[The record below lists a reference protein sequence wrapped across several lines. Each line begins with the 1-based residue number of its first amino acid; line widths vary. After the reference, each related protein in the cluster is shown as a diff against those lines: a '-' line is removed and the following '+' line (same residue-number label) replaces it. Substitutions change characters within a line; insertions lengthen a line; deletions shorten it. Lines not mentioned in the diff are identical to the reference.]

1 MSSNINTKN
10 VNTDANQPRP
20 PNDGDAEKI
29 IKKIAVIFTDIS
41 GSTRFFKSHGNLAG
55 RKMLQ
60 QHEDIVS
67 KAITEFGGTVVKNI
81 GDSILAYFANP
92 QEATKAAIRIQK
104 EFNRYNKEKDAEHG
118 IHVRIGIHFGDGII
132 EDKDIFGNVVNIAS
146 KLTNLAGSNQIF
158 ISHDVF
164 ALVNTLPSLEF
175 EPLEIPDKNDATTGQ
190 ASYQILWD
198 KSIDFDPTVMSV
210 IYMRPVRGLGVG
222 NFNDVWDN
230 LIKSKAIF
238 WNGKID
244 DEAIMDDQSVIL
256 IAKKPSLV
264 MDVAGDVLKFLR
276 ENLSGHKKSHILPAQ
291 IVIDAC
297 PCPEI
302 DRLVRE
308 GFKAD
313 WQGFHPGTIY
323 MSPFAFKLIEK
334 EQGGSVVP
342 STSPGMDQPQSF
354 YEISLDDYEQK
365 EKDLLFLYQNALLM
379 GENPSCFYCGSKEHA
394 VQNCPSKHL
403 TEMTGALN
411 KLGYLSL
418 DKINDIFLAYLMSP
432 EETKQKA
439 VKSQEELRGQEPS
452 ACLGF
457 YELKQVFQLRF
468 FKSIWDNQSNDWDK
482 IMTTEGG
489 SDGKGGFVWL
499 AQDCIR
505 VSNLSKAES
514 LLKTCLEKYPHDYRT
529 YCALGFL
536 NIEKGDFFWSE
547 HYFEKALPYAKTKP
561 RKIFILLLLSRL
573 CDFAD
578 DSDKFQRKIREIN
591 MIYPDCPEAAYQEII
606 FKFRQ
611 AKGDEALQQLIKLI
625 RMNREYYINALIDP
639 DLARFN
645 EIIYPELNK
654 LFKETRQKAQK
665 IAYDAERE
673 FPTLKKFLE
682 QGDDEIKKADAVLS
696 KIRELALTDSY
707 FGYLDMAYLGD
718 SVINVSRKIM
728 SRRKREFMDAIK
740 KIHKRL
746 VNIFSHTRNYH
757 SRLSSDSTYKQLKI
771 VQSEF
776 KRISETAKFD
786 DFDGFRKMSIRC
798 KEILKELDEIE
809 SKLEKIKMILDIKTF
824 LIMFL
829 KNSVIILSVILFVGA
844 IIFPTIVYYLNTFF
858 PGFNIS
864 TAGNTG
870 SYHKYFIIF
879 GVLGGLLFSFLKS
892 FKAFL
897 KHKMQQVDDK

>member
-1 MSSNINTKN
+1 MISNINTKN

-20 PNDGDAEKI
+20 PHDGYAEKI
-29 IKKIAVIFTDIS
+29 IKKIAVIFTDII

-104 EFNRYNKEKDAEHG
+104 EFNRYNKQKDAEHG
-118 IHVRIGIHFGDGII
+118 IHVRIGIHFGEGII

-164 ALVNTLPSLEF
+164 ALVNTLSSLQF
-175 EPLEIPDKNDATTGQ
+175 EPVEIPDKNDAATGQ

-210 IYMRPVRGLGVG
+210 IYMRPVRKLGAG
-222 NFNDVWDN
+222 NFDDVWDN
-230 LIKSKAIF
+230 LIKAKALF

-256 IAKKPSLV
+256 IAKKPSFV
-264 MDVAGDVLKFLR
+264 MDVVGDVLKFLR
-276 ENLSGHKKSHILPAQ
+276 ENLSNDKESRILPVQ
-291 IVIDAC
+291 IIIDAG
-297 PCPEI
+297 PCLEI

-313 WQGFHPGTIY
+313 WEGFHPGTIY
-323 MSPFAFKLIEK
+323 MSPFACKLIEK
-334 EQGGSVVP
+334 EQDILVVP
-342 STSPGMDQPQSF
+342 STSPGLDQTQSF
-354 YEISLDDYEQK
+354 YEIALDDYKQK
-365 EKDLLFLYQNALLM
+365 ENALLFLYQNALCR
-379 GENPSCFYCGSKEHA
+379 GQNSPCFYCGSKEHA
-394 VQNCPSKHL
+394 VRNCPSKHL
-403 TEMTGALN
+403 TEMTGVLN
-411 KLGYLSL
+411 KLGYLSF
-418 DKINDIFLAYLMSP
+418 DKINDIFLAYLMSS
-432 EETKQKA
+432 EEAKQKA
-439 VKSQEELRGQEPS
+439 VKSPEESRGQEPS

-468 FKSIWDNQSNDWDK
+468 FKSIWDNQSNDWDE
-482 IMTTEGG
+482 IMATEGG
-489 SDGKGGFVWL
+489 SDSKGGFVWL

-536 NIEKGDFFWSE
+536 NMEKSDFFWSE
-547 HYFEKALPYAKTKP
+547 HYFEKALHYAKTKP

-573 CDFAD
+573 CDLAD
-578 DSDKFQRKIREIN
+578 DSYKSQGKIREIK
-591 MIYPDCPEAAYQEII
+591 MIYPDCPEAVYQEII
-606 FKFRQ
+606 FEFRQ
-611 AKGDEALQQLIKLI
+611 KQGDEALKQLIKLI
-625 RMNREYYINALIDP
+625 RMNRGYYINALIDP

-645 EIIYPELNK
+645 KIIYPELKK
-654 LFKETRQKAQK
+654 LFKESRQKAQK
-665 IAYDAERE
+665 IAYSAERE
-673 FPTLKKFLE
+673 FSTLEKFLE

-696 KIRELALTDSY
+696 KIKELARTDSY
-707 FGYLDMAYLGD
+707 FGHLDMAYLGN
-718 SVINVSRKIM
+718 SMINASRKIM
-728 SRRKREFMDAIK
+728 SRRKKEFMDAIK
-740 KIHKRL
+740 KIHGRL
-746 VNIFSHTRNYH
+746 VNIFSLTRNYH
-757 SRLSSDSTYKQLKI
+757 SRLSSNSAYKQLKI
-771 VQSEF
+771 VQSELNQ
-776 KRISETAKFD
+776 ISEAVKFD
-786 DFDGFRKMSIRC
+786 DFDGVREISIRYE
-798 KEILKELDEIE
+798 EISKKLDEIE
-809 SKLEKIKMILDIKTF
+809 PELKRLKIILDIKTF

-829 KNSVIILSVILFVGA
+829 KNSVVILSVVLFVGT
-844 IIFPTIVYYLNTFF
+844 IIFPAIVYYLNTFF
-858 PGFNIS
+858 PEFNIS

-870 SYHKYFIIF
+870 FFQKHFIIF

-897 KHKMQQVDDK
+897 KHNIQQVDDN